1 MYQTVLMGSNIAL
14 KLYQRQDKIAGQ
26 ALLLVKSWEDR
37 LTVNRSAR
45 GGRVSEIAAVN
56 AAAGHR
62 PVRVTP
68 EVFALLQQARR
79 VSLYRGSCFNFAIGP
94 IVKAWNIGFA
104 QANVPPPTKIAALL
118 PLCDPRAVILDS
130 ADCSVF
136 LPQCGMALDLGAIAK
151 GFIADC
157 VKNFLQKSGVKTALI
172 NLGGNIHSL
181 GAPKTADKADEAGAR
196 QQNWL
201 VGLQKP
207 FGGRHDLLGVIHM
220 ANKSVV
226 TSGIYERYFIGGG
239 PQEPGAGRAYAA
251 ALAAALPAE
260 AGPGRIKAEKA
271 AKEAAATARKPGC
284 NSSKAAALVAGEPPA
299 GAAAKTIITRAENAP
314 PALPKYDAGLE
325 RMIAAGQAASEA
337 PQAAPPMAAAPGR
350 PPPAGEQQPDS
361 GKTAFYHHI
370 FDPRTGCPLHND
382 LLSVTVIS
390 DKSVD
395 GEIGTSLLYGFGLS
409 KALDF
414 CRSGQALDSLLYA
427 IKGSG
432 SAGEPE
438 AALSGAEAIFVTKDR
453 RIIIPQARSFRFE
466 LRDNSYQLA
475 EGVAAA

>member
-1 MYQTVLMGSNIAL
+1 MGSNIAL

-26 ALLLVKSWEDR
+26 ALRLVKQWEDR

-68 EVFALLQQARR
+68 EVFALLQQAQSA
-79 VSLYRGSCFNFAIGP
+79 SLYRGSCFNFAIGP
-94 IVKAWNIGFA
+94 VVKAWNIGFA
-104 QANVPPPTKIAALL
+104 QANVPPPAAIAALL
-118 PLCDPRAVILDS
+118 PLCDPRAVILNS

-136 LPQCGMALDLGAIAK
+136 LPQWGMALDLGAIAK

-157 VKNFLQKSGVKTALI
+157 VKDFLQKSGINAALI

-181 GAPKTADKADEAGAR
+181 GAPVTADKVGEAGALR
-196 QQNWL
+196 QNWA

-220 ANKSVV
+220 ADKSVV

-239 PQEPGAGRAYAA
+239 PQEPGGGRAYAA
-251 ALAAALPAE
+251 ALVAALPAK

-271 AKEAAATARKPGC
+271 AKEAAATALKPGC
-284 NSSKAAALVAGEPPA
+284 NGSKTAAPDAAGEPPA
-299 GAAAKTIITRAENAP
+299 GAAAKTIITRAESAP
-314 PALPKYDAGLE
+314 PALPEYGAGLE

-337 PQAAPPMAAAPGR
+337 PQAVPAMAAASGR
-350 PPPAGEQQPDS
+350 LPPAGEQQQGGS
-361 GKTAFYHHI
+361 KAAFYHHI

-395 GEIGTSLLYGFGLS
+395 GEIGSSLLYGFGLS

-427 IKGSG
+427 VKGSG

>member
-56 AAAGHR
+56 AAAGQR
-62 PVRVTP
+62 PVRVTS

-79 VSLYRGSCFNFAIGP
+79 VSLYHGSCFNFAIGP

-104 QANVPPPTKIAALL
+104 QANVPPPAKIAALL

-157 VKNFLQKSGVKTALI
+157 VKDFLQKSGVKTALI

-181 GAPKTADKADEAGAR
+181 GAPVTVNKVGEAGALR
-196 QQNWL
+196 QNWA

-207 FGGRHDLLGVIHM
+207 FGGRHDLLGLIHM
-220 ANKSVV
+220 ADKSVV

-260 AGPGRIKAEKA
+260 AGPGRIKVEKA

-284 NSSKAAALVAGEPPA
+284 NGRKAAALA
-299 GAAAKTIITRAENAP
+299 
-314 PALPKYDAGLE
+314 
-325 RMIAAGQAASEA
+325 
-337 PQAAPPMAAAPGR
+337 
-350 PPPAGEQQPDS
+350 AGEQQPGS
-361 GKTAFYHHI
+361 GKAAFYHHI

-427 IKGSG
+427 VKGSG

-438 AALSGAEAIFVTKDR
+438 AALSEAEAIFVTKDR

-475 EGVAAA
+475 EGAAA